1 MKVAV
6 VGVGRMGRRHV
17 RIARELG
24 LEVKAVADRAEASLI
39 AASSEFTLPKEAL
52 FVDAI
57 GMLRKTRPEIVVVAT
72 TSPTHCEYT
81 LAAVEN
87 GARFILCE
95 KPMAV
100 SLAQC
105 DRMIEACAKAGTKL
119 AINHPMRFMPQYIEA
134 RRILDT
140 ELGGLSGMTVIAG
153 NFGLAMNGSHY
164 FEAFRYLTGE
174 TPVKIAAWFSS
185 AKIPN
190 PRGAEF
196 EDRAGTIRAVSA
208 SGKRLT
214 IDASADQGHGLF
226 VAYMGPHGR
235 LTNDQL
241 AGTMHL
247 QVRQVVHRAEPT
259 TRYDMPWVDRSISVA
274 PTDAFAPTRSVLK
287 ALLDGMEAPS
297 AEDGYAAV
305 RALVTAYASHER
317 GHACVSTFDPTL
329 SRDRTFSWA

>member
-17 RIARELG
+17 KVARDLG
-24 LEVKAVADRAEASLI
+24 LDVVGVSDWAGASLN
-39 AASSEFTLPKEAL
+39 AACSEFELPKETL
-52 FVDAI
+52 FTDTVS
-57 GMLRKTRPEIVVVAT
+57 MLKRTRPEVVVVAT

-87 GARFILCE
+87 GVRFVLCE

-134 RRILDT
+134 RRIVGA

-164 FEAFRYLTGE
+164 FEAFRFLSGE
-174 TPVKIAAWFSS
+174 TAAEVTAWFWSE
-185 AKIPN
+185 KVPN

-196 EDRAGTIRAVSA
+196 EDRAGTIRVLSA

-214 IDASADQGHGLF
+214 IEASADQGHGLF
-226 VAYMGPHGR
+226 VVYAGPYGR

-241 AGTMHL
+241 VGKMCL
-247 QVRQVVHRAEPT
+247 QTRQEMHRAQPT
-259 TRYDMPWVDRSISVA
+259 TRYDMPWNDTVISVS
-274 PTDAFAPTRSVLK
+274 PTDAYAPTTAVLE
-287 ALLDGMEAPS
+287 ALLSGSEAPS
-297 AEDGYAAV
+297 GEDGRAAV
-305 RALVTAYASHER
+305 RALVAAYVSDEHEHVPVKTA
-317 GHACVSTFDPTL
+317 DPQL
-329 SRDRTFSWA
+329 PRDREFPWA